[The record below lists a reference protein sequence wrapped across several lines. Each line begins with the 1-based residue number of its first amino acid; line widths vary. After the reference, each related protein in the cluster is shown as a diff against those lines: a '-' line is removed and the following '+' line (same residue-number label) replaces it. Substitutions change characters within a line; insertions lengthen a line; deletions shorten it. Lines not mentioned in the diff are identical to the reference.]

1 MQVRK
6 AVESMKKKKE
16 PRYFIIED
24 NWNTGKFIW
33 MVLKFY
39 IKVFLAIFVI
49 FMLLWAFC
57 T

>member
-1 MQVRK
+1 
-6 AVESMKKKKE
+6 MKKKKQ